1 MRGHTEEVG
10 DPDTTLSIVDG
21 RVAMSADGDA
31 TLRLSWPDHTPLSG
45 AETHATLK
53 LSGEDFRAEVELTA
67 EELDALG
74 DAVSHARRRDE
85 NAE

>member
-1 MRGHTEEVG
+1 MRGNTEEIG
-10 DPDTTLSIVDG
+10 DLDTTLSIVDG

-31 TLRLSWPDHTPLSG
+31 TVRLSHPEHTPLSG

-53 LSGEDFRAEVELTA
+53 VSGEDFRAEVELNA

-74 DAVSHARRRDE
+74 DAVHHAQRRDDDD
-85 NAE
+85 